1 MLQLDVVIETN
12 LAAIRVLESVQK
24 KLTRM
29 APEDAAK
36 FKLDNCLGGTSEV
49 LHRKAIQRFVD
60 HIMKKKWVIWQ
71 FDSLFSNTS
80 FTSGQRKGKYEGLC
94 V

>member
-1 MLQLDVVIETN
+1 MVIETN

-49 LHRKAIQRFVD
+49 LHRKAIQR
-60 HIMKKKWVIWQ
+60 
-71 FDSLFSNTS
+71 
-80 FTSGQRKGKYEGLC
+80 
-94 V
+94 

>member
-1 MLQLDVVIETN
+1 MLFSTFQLDVVIETN

-49 LHRKAIQRFVD
+49 LHRKAIQR
-60 HIMKKKWVIWQ
+60 
-71 FDSLFSNTS
+71 
-80 FTSGQRKGKYEGLC
+80 
-94 V
+94 